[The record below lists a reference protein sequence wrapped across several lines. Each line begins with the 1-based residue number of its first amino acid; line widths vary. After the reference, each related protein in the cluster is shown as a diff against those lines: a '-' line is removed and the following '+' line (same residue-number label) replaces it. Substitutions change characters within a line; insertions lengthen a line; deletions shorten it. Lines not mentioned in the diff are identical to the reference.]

1 MIPVMT
7 LGLAVGLAFA
17 NTATVANGWINVN
30 GTPTQLGS
38 EPCQGTEVNCQVI
51 FEDDPQLR
59 VFDVYTDMSLTTK
72 KHSGSEEYYILP
84 GTPPSN

>member
-1 MIPVMT
+1 MT

-30 GTPTQLGS
+30 GTPTQLNS
-38 EPCQGTEVNCQVI
+38 EPCQGIGANCQVI
-51 FEDDPQLR
+51 FENDPQLR
-59 VFDVYTDMSLTTK
+59 VFDVYTDMSLSTK
-72 KHSGSEEYYILP
+72 KKSVTSEAYVLP